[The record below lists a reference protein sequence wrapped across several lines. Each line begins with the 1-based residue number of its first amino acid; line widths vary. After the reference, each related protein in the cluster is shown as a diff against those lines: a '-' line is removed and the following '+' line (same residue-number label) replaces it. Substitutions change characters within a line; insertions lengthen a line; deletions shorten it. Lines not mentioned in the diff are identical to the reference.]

1 MADEDGHP
9 HWKLVVR
16 RSLAVDR
23 LMFRLLV
30 TLLVLNVLQVFSH
43 LALDAFRDSAHIG
56 EQSVEDVELFRQLFD
71 AFLETFVISHQKFD
85 FFFRFSRAKFRLFPR
100 FSHRDVVPLPTATV
114 LVRPLISSFTSAR
127 SARSAAATATLRRG
141 GLAHRR
147 RDTFDGS
154 RTVAGAQDFPAAGCR
169 RVLASVRTVVSRVT
183 SSRVVLLRWR
193 TVRAR
198 IQRLFFHQTAV
209 RMVRGGMVLL
219 LLLLLM
225 VVLLGHVLLLL
236 LLLLLLG
243 LTHVVS
249 QVRVSGRTCLT
260 GQVRQKSFA
269 VDKTLPSAIS
279 NLGIFDNVEEFL
291 FGEFYYLEIQRDFR
305 SVDIGQFRIGGLGK
319 LLLLL

>member
-1 MADEDGHP
+1 M
-9 HWKLVVR
+9 
-16 RSLAVDR
+16 
-23 LMFRLLV
+23 
-30 TLLVLNVLQVFSH
+30 
-43 LALDAFRDSAHIG
+43 
-56 EQSVEDVELFRQLFD
+56 
-71 AFLETFVISHQKFD
+71 
-85 FFFRFSRAKFRLFPR
+85 
-100 FSHRDVVPLPTATV
+100 
-114 LVRPLISSFTSAR
+114 
-127 SARSAAATATLRRG
+127 
-141 GLAHRR
+141 
-147 RDTFDGS
+147 
-154 RTVAGAQDFPAAGCR
+154 
-169 RVLASVRTVVSRVT
+169 
-183 SSRVVLLRWR
+183 
-193 TVRAR
+193 
-198 IQRLFFHQTAV
+198 
-209 RMVRGGMVLL
+209 LL